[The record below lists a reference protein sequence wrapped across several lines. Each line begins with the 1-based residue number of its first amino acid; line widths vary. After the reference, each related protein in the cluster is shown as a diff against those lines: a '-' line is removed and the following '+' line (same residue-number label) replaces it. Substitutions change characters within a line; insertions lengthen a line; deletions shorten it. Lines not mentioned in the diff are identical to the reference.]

1 VSVTLCTPQ
10 SARLLGD
17 RLRAV
22 GEVSV
27 RNVGT
32 GAVRERMKV
41 SPSRSWMVGRGIE
54 RGG

>member
-1 VSVTLCTPQ
+1 MRVTLCTPQ

-17 RLRAV
+17 RLRVV

-27 RNVGT
+27 RKVGT
-32 GAVRERMKV
+32 GVERVRVKV
-41 SPSRSWMVGRGIE
+41 SPSRSWTAGRGIE